1 LGKFRQLS
9 SRKKLPVIDTYT
21 CVHVP
26 HCTDILF
33 QVAVMAKPSKAR
45 RQLSGVPP
53 LAKATI
59 TTPVSNGVGDH
70 NTRQITS
77 IDKNA
82 GTLEDTQCASAGVA
96 GERGGGGN
104 GGQAIWRGG
113 PMEVCMA
120 NVEGCHDQ
128 QAEWRAMFEEEDLSV
143 LDNGGVTERF
153 ARLVAVF
160 KNGTVLPC
168 RELGLRS
175 RG

>member
-1 LGKFRQLS
+1 
-9 SRKKLPVIDTYT
+9 
-21 CVHVP
+21 
-26 HCTDILF
+26 
-33 QVAVMAKPSKAR
+33 MAKPSKAR

-113 PMEVCMA
+113 SMEVCMA

-128 QAEWRAMFEEEDLSV
+128 QADWKAMFEEEDLGA
-143 LDNGGVTERF
+143 LDSGGVTERC
-153 ARLVAVF
+153 ACLVAVF
-160 KNGTVLPC
+160 RNGAVLPC